1 MLSNAPPGM
10 RVPVKPTTP
19 GLRSINGLD
28 KSEPSDQALV
38 AAMAAGDADAFAI
51 LVGRH
56 VGSVGAIARR
66 MLGDDAEAE
75 DVAQEVF
82 LKLWRLGADLTLDA
96 HGVRPWLRRVAS
108 NLAIDRLRSRRRLD
122 VTDDVPEVADAPRQ
136 MQGLDGNDVAARVDT
151 ALQGLPERQ
160 RLALMLF
167 HFEGLSQLEVA
178 ASMGISDEAVESLL
192 ARARRALRAELKD
205 EWRDLVSPI
214 EE

>member
-1 MLSNAPPGM
+1 M

-108 NLAIDRLRSRRRLD
+108 NLAIDRLRARRRLD

>member
-1 MLSNAPPGM
+1 M
-10 RVPVKPTTP
+10 PVKPTTP

-108 NLAIDRLRSRRRLD
+108 NLAIDRLRARRRLD

>member
-108 NLAIDRLRSRRRLD
+108 NLAIDRLRARRRLD